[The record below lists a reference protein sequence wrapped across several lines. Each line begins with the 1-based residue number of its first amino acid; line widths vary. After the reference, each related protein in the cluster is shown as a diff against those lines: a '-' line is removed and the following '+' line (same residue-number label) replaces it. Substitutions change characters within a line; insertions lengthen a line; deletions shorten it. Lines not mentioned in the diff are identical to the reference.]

1 MFGIRCIIEVAFCIM
16 PKYGLQLLVHSY
28 LGRTIARA
36 QLQFLLVQATIA
48 RVQNLLCVDAVL

>member
-36 QLQFLLVQATIA
+36 QLQLLVQATVA